1 MLTENINNKSDT
13 FKSNP
18 QLDTIINELRNFL
31 LPLQPD
37 IKNNYS
43 DTFWPVTM
51 IVGVPRSGTT
61 LLLQLLSSTGAF
73 CYPSNLINRFAYLPY
88 IGSLV
93 QRILFDPKCDYQDE
107 FKDIKSEVNYQ
118 SNLGVSRGALATS
131 EFQHFFR
138 EFLPK
143 QEDGYIRKQKLKDV
157 DVQGISSGLASIEHV
172 FKKPLVCKG
181 ILLQNNLE
189 YFSKVL
195 PKTIII
201 SIERTPIYN
210 MQSLYLARKKYT
222 GSTNVW
228 WSLRPKEYA
237 KLKDREV
244 FDQIAGQVYFLR
256 KAIDLGLKTLP
267 IERKS
272 FFSYEDICNN
282 PIMVYETIKNKY
294 SSLGYK
300 LDWPQIKL
308 PKFHAN
314 NHLLLSKEEI
324 RRFKCAY
331 ENFDSADS
339 NDH

>member
-1 MLTENINNKSDT
+1 MGKNNIINKSDE
-13 FKSNP
+13 FKNNP
-18 QLDTIINELRNFL
+18 KLDTIINNLRNLL
-31 LPLQPD
+31 LPLQHS
-37 IKNNYS
+37 IKSTYS
-43 DTFWPVTM
+43 ETYWPVSI

-61 LLLQLLSSTGAF
+61 LLLQMLSSTGAF

-88 IGSLV
+88 VGSLV
-93 QRILFDPKCDYQDE
+93 QRILFDPESDYQDE
-107 FKDIKSEVNYQ
+107 FRDIKSEVNYQ
-118 SNLGVSRGALATS
+118 SNIGVSRGALATS

-143 QEDGYIRKQKLKDV
+143 QEDGYIIRQKLKDV

-172 FKKPLVCKG
+172 FSKPFVCKG
-181 ILLQNNLE
+181 FLLQNNLE

-195 PKTIII
+195 PKTIIL
-201 SIERTPIYN
+201 SIKRTPIYN

-222 GSTNVW
+222 GNTNIW
-228 WSLRPKEYA
+228 FSLRPKEYE
-237 KLKDREV
+237 KLKNREV

-267 IERKS
+267 NERKS
-272 FFSYEDICNN
+272 VFSYEDICNN

-294 SSLGYK
+294 SSLGYE

-314 NHLLLSKEEI
+314 NHLVLSKEEI
-324 RRFKCAY
+324 RRFECAY
-331 ENFDSADS
+331 EKLDGADS